1 MCKVKETPRYRMKK
15 SEILSDKN
23 LKEVVETKFSEMEK
37 EIENKWREINKKEE
51 VGAHKNNEDNLL
63 FSLQNYYRKTK
74 NKIDKFRKD
83 REFIKHPRVIEID
96 DKQQIE
102 VYLKYEEKK
111 RAVDIDDLVFL
122 ETYKPKFR
130 YFIYIYYF
138 FVGIAIIYMLAMR
151 SYFSNEFGNKVFFLI
166 YLSVYIGIVCLGIKE
181 KKSRSIFWRN
191 KNEPK
196 VLSFFRLFFLQD
208 SDINSNFAFIYILIN
223 FTMLLMIDYKCIA
236 NITGIKDLK
245 LEVYLI
251 SSHIIFLSCIVAM
264 FFLFCY
270 LLFSGAML
278 IQLGLIILL
287 SVIGSEAW
295 QGCVLI
301 FGLIEWVLTKD
312 FWQLMPEESV
322 PKFIKNPSDKI
333 NMIISRNLNEITIIR
348 LLCYVVI
355 YISLYLSDKINLV
368 ERVITK
374 EQVGDSFLIGIGV
387 GVVNKSLFIAIA
399 VFVSWLFSKCSLIKI
414 MIKIVKGNIYD
425 KIYRDTIEYSSVSP
439 SIIKKVELSISHVDK
454 IAPKLLV
461 KNMEDLP
468 KETTVF
474 IEKVN
479 KSKKTCN
486 VVVVM
491 PDLTIHRG
499 IVEFEP

>member
-63 FSLQNYYRKTK
+63 FSLQNYYRKIK
-74 NKIDKFRKD
+74 NKIDKVIKD
-83 REFIKHPRVIEID
+83 REFIKHPRVIKID

-130 YFIYIYYF
+130 YFLYIYYF
-138 FVGIAIIYMLAMR
+138 LVGIAIIYMLAMR
-151 SYFSNEFGNKVFFLI
+151 FYFSNELGNKVFFSI
-166 YLSVYIGIVCLGIKE
+166 YLSVYIGIIVCLGIKE

-191 KNEPK
+191 KNEPN
-196 VLSFFRLFFLQD
+196 VLSWFRLFFLQD
-208 SDINSNFAFIYILIN
+208 SDINSNVAFIYILIN
-223 FTMLLMIDYKCIA
+223 FTMVLMIDYKCIA
-236 NITGIKDLK
+236 NITEIKGLK
-245 LEVYLI
+245 LEVHLI
-251 SSHIIFLSCIVAM
+251 SSLIILLSCIIAM

-270 LLFSGAML
+270 LLLSGAIL
-278 IQLGLIILL
+278 IPLGLIFLL

-295 QGCVLI
+295 QVCLLI
-301 FGLIEWVLTKD
+301 FALIEWVLTKD

-368 ERVITK
+368 EYVITK
-374 EQVGDSFLIGIGV
+374 EQVGDSFLIRI
-387 GVVNKSLFIAIA
+387 VNKSLFMAIT
-399 VFVSWLFSKCSLIKI
+399 VFVSWLFWKFSFINIITKK
-414 MIKIVKGNIYD
+414 VKGNIYD
-425 KIYRDTIEYSSVSP
+425 KIYRGIIEYSSVSP